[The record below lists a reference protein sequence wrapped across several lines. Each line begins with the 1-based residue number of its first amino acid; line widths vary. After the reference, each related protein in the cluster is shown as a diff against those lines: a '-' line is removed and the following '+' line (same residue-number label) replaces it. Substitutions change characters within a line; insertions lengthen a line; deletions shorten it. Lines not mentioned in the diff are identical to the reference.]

1 MQQRQES
8 TRTYQAPRTE
18 PHHPVLEKGE
28 KTEPTPVYREF
39 DGLGEARRNI
49 LSLIAERLRA
59 EKASAEYR
67 DVEQQGPAIVSKIKV
82 NLRA

>member
-1 MQQRQES
+1 MT
-8 TRTYQAPRTE
+8 TRTTGRISHDIAISGEY
-18 PHHPVLEKGE
+18 LEKGE

-59 EKASAEYR
+59 EKASVEYR